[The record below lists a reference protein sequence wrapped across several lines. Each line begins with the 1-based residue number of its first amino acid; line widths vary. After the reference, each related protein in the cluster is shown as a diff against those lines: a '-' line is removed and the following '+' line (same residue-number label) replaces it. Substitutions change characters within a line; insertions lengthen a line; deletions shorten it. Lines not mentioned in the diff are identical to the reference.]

1 MGEIDNRN
9 QEDRQGSQTLETK
22 PGRLPQQQMK
32 KKRNKRNNLIV
43 EGDNHQEV
51 IDVDNFW

>member
-51 IDVDNFW
+51 IDVDNF